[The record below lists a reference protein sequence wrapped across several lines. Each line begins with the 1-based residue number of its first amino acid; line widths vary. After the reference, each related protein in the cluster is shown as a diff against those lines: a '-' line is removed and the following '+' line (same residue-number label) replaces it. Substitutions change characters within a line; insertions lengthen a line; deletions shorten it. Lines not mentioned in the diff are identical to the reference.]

1 MIGMENPASTPESA
15 SPQTATRHDGWTI
28 DRQRQF
34 CETLAECGNVELA
47 ASVTGMSRESAYRL
61 RRRAA
66 GRAFALAW
74 DAALLLA
81 RQRMIDDVIEMAF
94 AGSVERHYR
103 DGKLVIE
110 KRRRDPRGL
119 LATIERLGSAKT
131 LGTASA
137 QAVAQDFEQF
147 LDCMD
152 ADARDPRGYAA
163 AFMAQR
169 VETASL
175 LTRDN
180 LTAAR
185 RQLSAGL
192 NHKSEV

>member
-1 MIGMENPASTPESA
+1 MGMNTAPASPD
-15 SPQTATRHDGWTI
+15 SPQSATRHDGWTAQ
-28 DRQRQF
+28 RQRQF
-34 CETLAECGNVELA
+34 CEALAECGNVEVA
-47 ASVTGMSRESAYRL
+47 ASMTGMSRESAYRL

-81 RQRMIDDVIEMAF
+81 RQRMIDDVIELAF
-94 AGSVERHYR
+94 EGAVERRYR
-103 DGKLVIE
+103 GGKLVME

-119 LATIERLGSAKT
+119 LATIERLGSAKP

-137 QAVAQDFEQF
+137 QAVAQDFERF

-169 VETASL
+169 AETATT

-185 RQLSAGL
+185 QSLTVGL
-192 NHKSEV
+192 RGTGQS

>member
-1 MIGMENPASTPESA
+1 METTAPTPD
-15 SPQTATRHDGWTI
+15 SPQPITRHDGWTAQ
-28 DRQRQF
+28 RQRQF
-34 CETLAECGNVELA
+34 CEALAECGNVEVA

-61 RRRAA
+61 RRRAS

-81 RQRMIDDVIEMAF
+81 RQRMIDDVIELAF
-94 AGSVERHYR
+94 EGSVERHYR
-103 DGKLVIE
+103 EGKLVME

-119 LATIERLGSAKT
+119 LATIERLGSAKA

-137 QAVAQDFEQF
+137 QAVAQDFERF

-169 VETASL
+169 AETATM
-175 LTRDN
+175 LTREN
-180 LTAAR
+180 LTTAR
-185 RQLSAGL
+185 LQLTEALRGTG
-192 NHKSEV
+192 KT